1 MASWPSGNKPSATT
15 TDADADS
22 ISGARVDLNK
32 TVANQ
37 SEIIDMFNIPASP
50 TDDYIL
56 VYNASQNR
64 FDVEENT
71 AGFDGNLN
79 GADLTDSTGEL
90 DIVNSRIN
98 IKPNTTDDRKISMG
112 DETFLS
118 PNYLLTS
125 ATISGAEER
134 WAFLFLD
141 EHSNGSFPKTLG
153 TTTNF
158 TNPTIAGRVQG
169 GTPGSEVGVKSGGRL
184 LSFQAFA
191 GQDDDGAGT
200 NYALPSGANFRIM
213 GETTEVQR
221 TSGNGGRGTKLR
233 IDTIATGSQSSVI
246 SADIQGTQFRIAPDE
261 SSSTLKGGGEFNIES
276 ISGHIVLNPN
286 STNEIRTEGV
296 TRLGVNSSGTITE
309 DVFAANYVATQFT
322 VGSTGAGEERGVTI
336 FNKTINIDSPSGTD
350 DDLLLFG
357 ANAGTVKVNNLEIQ
371 GQATGTPSNTTTPT
385 GYIQIDINGT
395 TRYMPYYTQEKKMAF
410 PTGVTVPT
418 TNLATAADSPASAR
432 ADLLSLTQN
441 TNLIIG
447 SYDSASG
454 ICALDASGLVVNT
467 KLPDALQSSSGNNI
481 TLNPNTGVVKVNNL
495 IELTPRTKAQLLALT
510 GVAGQVSFCSDG
522 DGGDPCLAVYQ
533 GTVWKVCA
541 LTTTI
546 TQYK

>member
-1 MASWPSGNKPSATT
+1 MATWPTTKAATAT

-22 ISGARVDLNK
+22 ISGARGDI
-32 TVANQ
+32 NQ
-37 SEIIDMFNIPASP
+37 TISNQNDIIDIFNIPASP
-50 TDDYIL
+50 TDNYIL

-64 FDVEENT
+64 FDVEANT
-71 AGFDGNLN
+71 AIFDGNLD
-79 GADLTDSTGEL
+79 GTDLTDSAGQL

-141 EHSNGSFPKTLG
+141 EHSAGSFPKSIG
-153 TTTNF
+153 GGNF

-169 GTPGSEVGVKSGGRL
+169 GTPGSEVAVKSGGRL

-191 GQDDDGAGT
+191 GQDDDGSGT
-200 NYALPSGANFRIM
+200 NYVLPSSANFRIM

-221 TSGNGGRGTKLR
+221 TNGNGGRGTKLR

-246 SADIQGTQFRIAPDE
+246 SADIQGTQFRVAPDE

-371 GQATGTPSNTTTPT
+371 GQGTGTPSNTSTPT

-410 PTGVTVPT
+410 PTGTVTED
-418 TNLATAADSPASAR
+418 NLNAVTDSPALAR
-432 ADLLSLTQN
+432 ADLLLTVQKL
-441 TNLIIG
+441 NLIIG
-447 SYDSASG
+447 SFDSASG
-454 ICALDASGLVVNT
+454 IAALDSGGRIASN
-467 KLPDALQSSSGNNI
+467 KLPNSLISSASANL
-481 TLNPNTGVVKVNNL
+481 TLNPDTGVLVINDL
-495 IELTPRTKAQLLALT
+495 IQLNPKTVTQLNALT
-510 GVAGQVSFCSDG
+510 GVEGQVAYCTNGANGSK
-522 DGGDPCLAVYQ
+522 CLAVYN
-533 GTVWKVCA
+533 GTAWKVVSLEA
-541 LTTTI
+541 TI
-546 TQYK
+546 SAT

>member
-1 MASWPSGNKPSATT
+1 MATWPTTKAATAT

-22 ISGARVDLNK
+22 ISGARGDI
-32 TVANQ
+32 NQ
-37 SEIIDMFNIPASP
+37 TISNQNDIIDIFNIPASP
-50 TDDYIL
+50 TDNYIL

-64 FDVEENT
+64 FDVEANT
-71 AGFDGNLN
+71 AIFDGNLD
-79 GADLTDSTGEL
+79 GTDLTDSAGQL

-141 EHSNGSFPKTLG
+141 EHSAGSFPKSIG
-153 TTTNF
+153 GGNF

-169 GTPGSEVGVKSGGRL
+169 GTPGSEVAVKSGGRL

-191 GQDDDGAGT
+191 GQDDDGSGT
-200 NYALPSGANFRIM
+200 NYVLPSSANFRIM

-221 TSGNGGRGTKLR
+221 TNGNGGRGTKLR

-246 SADIQGTQFRIAPDE
+246 SADIQGTQFRVAPDE

-395 TRYMPYYTQEKKMAF
+395 TRYMPYYT
-410 PTGVTVPT
+410 
-418 TNLATAADSPASAR
+418 
-432 ADLLSLTQN
+432 
-441 TNLIIG
+441 
-447 SYDSASG
+447 
-454 ICALDASGLVVNT
+454 
-467 KLPDALQSSSGNNI
+467 
-481 TLNPNTGVVKVNNL
+481 
-495 IELTPRTKAQLLALT
+495 
-510 GVAGQVSFCSDG
+510 
-522 DGGDPCLAVYQ
+522 
-533 GTVWKVCA
+533 
-541 LTTTI
+541 
-546 TQYK
+546 

>member
-371 GQATGTPSNTTTPT
+371 GQGTGTPSNTTTPT

-395 TRYMPYYTQEKKMAF
+395 TRYMPYYT
-410 PTGVTVPT
+410 
-418 TNLATAADSPASAR
+418 
-432 ADLLSLTQN
+432 
-441 TNLIIG
+441 
-447 SYDSASG
+447 
-454 ICALDASGLVVNT
+454 
-467 KLPDALQSSSGNNI
+467 
-481 TLNPNTGVVKVNNL
+481 
-495 IELTPRTKAQLLALT
+495 
-510 GVAGQVSFCSDG
+510 
-522 DGGDPCLAVYQ
+522 
-533 GTVWKVCA
+533 
-541 LTTTI
+541 
-546 TQYK
+546 

>member
-169 GTPGSEVGVKSGGRL
+169 GTPGSEVAVKSGGRL

-191 GQDDDGAGT
+191 GYDDDGAGT

-395 TRYMPYYTQEKKMAF
+395 TRYMPYYT
-410 PTGVTVPT
+410 
-418 TNLATAADSPASAR
+418 
-432 ADLLSLTQN
+432 
-441 TNLIIG
+441 
-447 SYDSASG
+447 
-454 ICALDASGLVVNT
+454 
-467 KLPDALQSSSGNNI
+467 
-481 TLNPNTGVVKVNNL
+481 
-495 IELTPRTKAQLLALT
+495 
-510 GVAGQVSFCSDG
+510 
-522 DGGDPCLAVYQ
+522 
-533 GTVWKVCA
+533 
-541 LTTTI
+541 
-546 TQYK
+546 